1 MNILLIL
8 CNLLQA
14 ALYTCIDEMYD
25 EILQHSSKPNY
36 TIDTAKESIH
46 VVIICK
52 DYIYIKFIEL
62 RKEVKTEIILIEEK
76 NKTLINL
83 NNILLDFFGE
93 LSQKTL
99 VISTSSDVFK
109 ICPKDIEIVF
119 GRNYKQV
126 IVGYSVLNGPKK
138 YRESNCVGLILN
150 QNELSIQYHK
160 YDDNI
165 MNLYILPINEKSFF
179 HKYVCDFLLCHP
191 LTYFNDK
198 EFTDRFI
205 QQSSLYNFL
214 FDHLH
219 QFKKNQNVNDFI
231 SIDKH
236 LITLTI
242 NKNPFRSVRIKESSI
257 EFIEAKNI
265 VVTCKFSE
273 CPELWMKIQNFFS
286 SYAGICDDFN
296 HNLTFLYKIIRS
308 NHTACS
314 FLLLGMLSN
323 KNHTHYLLITIISY
337 LLGLADP
344 ITAKFFLERY
354 INENDEYSLK
364 LSDTIIVCFLLEYD
378 FKHNSPILLLFKFL
392 MVDAACQ
399 CIHDQG
405 DEITRQYKNF
415 KFIQYLNDNIVLT
428 DNDEILF
435 SKHKVYKPLSLI
447 WYLFSDIKPLYELRD
462 TIFYNTLYI
471 INKFILKNDRF
482 YFYSNSLVNY
492 TAEDE
497 KKIAAT
503 FAEFN

>member
-1 MNILLIL
+1 MNCLLLISIIFA
-8 CNLLQA
+8 CNDKPKYKL
-14 ALYTCIDEMYD
+14 YD

-36 TIDTAKESIH
+36 TIDTANESIH

-99 VISTSSDVFK
+99 VISTSSDAFK

-242 NKNPFRSVRIKESSI
+242 NKNPFRSVRIKENCAI
-257 EFIEAKNI
+257 LFKNFDKI
-265 VVTCKFSE
+265 VANKFTE
-273 CPELWMKIQNFFS
+273 CNELWNVMHNFFTM
-286 SYAGICDDFN
+286 YTKTHDNFN
-296 HNLTFLYKIIRS
+296 HSLTFLYNIIRFD
-308 NHTACS
+308 NKTYS
-314 FLLLGMLSN
+314 FLLLKMVSD
-323 KNHTHYLLITIISY
+323 KNLIHFSLVIIISY
-337 LLGLADP
+337 LLS
-344 ITAKFFLERY
+344 I
-354 INENDEYSLK
+354 ISQDEAHY
-364 LSDTIIVCFLLEYD
+364 LLEHGVDEKPKTQNCIFNVDLVDTLMKYN
-378 FKHNSPILLLFKFL
+378 FCNNSPIFLLFKL
-392 MVDAACQ
+392 LLVDAACQ
-399 CIHDQG
+399 ELAQQDN
-405 DEITRQYKNF
+405 EIIKSHKAF
-415 KFIQYLNDNIVLT
+415 
-428 DNDEILF
+428 EIISSLCEF
-435 SKHKVYKPLSLI
+435 AFFDKKEISFLDSKKYEKSLSLF
-447 WYLFSDIKPLYELRD
+447 WCLFYELDPLYELRD
-462 TIFYNTLYI
+462 AIFFSTLYV
-471 INKFILKNDRF
+471 INRFILKNDKF
-482 YFYSNSLVNY
+482 YFYSNSFINY
-492 TAEDE
+492 TAKDE
-497 KKIAAT
+497 VIMKLI
-503 FAEFN
+503 FYDFN